1 MSDLSAASWSVICSD
16 PKMPI
21 RSQSTTY
28 DEAARRMKVLQ
39 SMGVSGLTIVTDAAA
54 SRIKEDARN
63 AETV

>member
-1 MSDLSAASWSVICSD
+1 
-16 PKMPI
+16 MPI